1 VSIQSNLDPRFLLAQ
16 LHMNNLI
23 NLPTKGHI
31 KQALQNLAKGIEGLD
46 NIYEQAIK
54 RIEDQRSSSRELAK
68 QILTWIVHAKRPLS
82 TAELRYALAVKPYTV
97 KLDEDYL
104 PGVRILRSV
113 CAGLVTVDEESD
125 IVRLVHYTTQEY
137 FERTW
142 TSWFP
147 DTQRYIATTCV
158 TYLTFDAFAAGFCPT
173 DEEFET
179 RLQLNPLYDYAAR
192 NWGHHARATSA
203 VEQLVVDFL
212 KSEAKVS
219 SSGQAM
225 MASRSY
231 SGYSQ
236 RVPRQMTGLH
246 VAAYFGLAAA
256 IMALFESGLG
266 PDVKDTYGKTP
277 LSRAAGNGHEAV
289 VKLLLA
295 KDGVELNSEDEF
307 HQTPLSH
314 AAENGHEAVVKL
326 LLAKDGVELNSK
338 DEFHQTPLSHAAGNG
353 HEAAVKLLLAK
364 DGVELNSKD
373 DNNQTPLSRAAGNGH
388 EAVVKLLLAKDGVE
402 LNSKDEFHQ
411 TPLSHAAGNGHEAVV
426 KLLSSIT

>member
-1 VSIQSNLDPRFLLAQ
+1 VPCYSKIWFSVRHDCSTSGDNTFSLGDNDGAVFKFA
-16 LHMNNLI
+16 MSFGFSI
-23 NLPTKGHI
+23 NLPTKGHV
-31 KQALQNLAKGIEGLD
+31 KQALQNIAKGIEGLD

-54 RIEDQRSSSRELAK
+54 RIEDQRSGSRELAK
-68 QILTWIVHAKRPLS
+68 RILAWIIHAKRPLS
-82 TAELRYALAVKPYTV
+82 TAELRYALAVVPYTV
-97 KLDEDYL
+97 NLDADYL

-147 DTQRYIATTCV
+147 NAQRDIATTCV

-219 SSGQAM
+219 SSGQVM

-236 RVPRQMTGLH
+236 DVPRQMTGVH

-256 IMALFESGLG
+256 IMALFESGHD
-266 PDVKDTYGKTP
+266 PDAKDTYG
-277 LSRAAGNGHEAV
+277 R
-289 VKLLLA
+289 
-295 KDGVELNSEDEF
+295 
-307 HQTPLSH
+307 TPLSH
-314 AAENGHEAVVKL
+314 AAENGQE
-326 LLAKDGVELNSK
+326 
-338 DEFHQTPLSHAAGNG
+338 QW
-353 HEAAVKLLLAK
+353 
-364 DGVELNSKD
+364 
-373 DNNQTPLSRAAGNGH
+373 
-388 EAVVKLLLAKDGVE
+388 
-402 LNSKDEFHQ
+402 
-411 TPLSHAAGNGHEAVV
+411 
-426 KLLSSIT
+426 